1 MKDKITLSNS
11 TIELIDS
18 TRESI
23 TEKYVE
29 MEMKFL
35 ESTWEKQYNIIKDES
50 WPECNTYKDF
60 EYLPDNIK
68 EECITLH
75 QFSPEFW
82 IDSITKE
89 MNAKYQ
95 NFKNGLLFNGYY
107 RPLFDEYPEIIKGK
121 KIIDFACNFGYW
133 SIFCSMQNCLDII
146 GVDVRLENIKIA
158 KAIQQDLNISKK
170 SLHFAQSDIHNY
182 RQVKD
187 LCFDRETVFLLG
199 IMYHVHDHYN
209 ILKSVC
215 GSTVKN
221 IVIETNEAPEIID
234 LPEPLIHWKYESTVD
249 LLMGVDEGQDTI
261 LVGFPNT
268 SWFDLAMKGQGFE
281 RVAVKRAVRY
291 SSSYLKTEQFKQI
304 RSAYL
309 YKKI

>member
-1 MKDKITLSNS
+1 MKDSITLSNS
-11 TIELIDS
+11 TVELINFI
-18 TRESI
+18 RESI
-23 TEKYVE
+23 TQKYVE
-29 MEMKFL
+29 TEMKFL
-35 ESTWEKQYNIIKDES
+35 ELTWKKQYNIIKDES
-50 WPECNTYKDF
+50 WPECNTYRDF

-95 NFKNGLLFNGYY
+95 YNVSFSGGYV
-107 RPLFDEYPEIIKGK
+107 RSFFDEYPEIIKGK
-121 KIIDFACNFGYW
+121 KIIDFGCNVGHW
-133 SIFCSMQNCLDII
+133 SIFCSMQNCLNII
-146 GVDVRLENIKIA
+146 GIDARLENIKIA
-158 KAIQQDLNISKK
+158 KAIQQDLNISKQ
-170 SLHFAQSDIHNY
+170 SLHFAQSNIHNY
-182 RQVKD
+182 QQVKD
-187 LCFDRETVFLLG
+187 LCFDRETVLLLG

-215 GSTVKN
+215 GPTVKN
-221 IVIETNEAPEIID
+221 IVIETDEALEILD

-249 LLMGVDEGQDTI
+249 LQMGVDEGQDTI

-268 SWFDLAMKGQGFE
+268 SWFDLAMKGLGFE
-281 RVAVKRAVRY
+281 RVAFKRGVG
-291 SSSYLKTEQFKQI
+291 SSSSHLKTEQFKEI
-304 RSAYL
+304 RSVYL

>member
-1 MKDKITLSNS
+1 
-11 TIELIDS
+11 
-18 TRESI
+18 
-23 TEKYVE
+23 
-29 MEMKFL
+29 
-35 ESTWEKQYNIIKDES
+35 
-50 WPECNTYKDF
+50 
-60 EYLPDNIK
+60 
-68 EECITLH
+68 
-75 QFSPEFW
+75 
-82 IDSITKE
+82 
-89 MNAKYQ
+89 
-95 NFKNGLLFNGYY
+95 
-107 RPLFDEYPEIIKGK
+107 
-121 KIIDFACNFGYW
+121 
-133 SIFCSMQNCLDII
+133 
-146 GVDVRLENIKIA
+146 
-158 KAIQQDLNISKK
+158 
-170 SLHFAQSDIHNY
+170 
-182 RQVKD
+182 
-187 LCFDRETVFLLG
+187 
-199 IMYHVHDHYN
+199 MYHVHDHYN